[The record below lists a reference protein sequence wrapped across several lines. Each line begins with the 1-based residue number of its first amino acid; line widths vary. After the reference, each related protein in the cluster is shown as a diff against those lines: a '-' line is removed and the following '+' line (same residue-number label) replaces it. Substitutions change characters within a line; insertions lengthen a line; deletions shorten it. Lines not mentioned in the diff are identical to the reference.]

1 MKKILLIFLI
11 LNISIKSVL
20 GQCGEGF
27 IELKQQGKWD
37 WVQTYSKLSN
47 EYKSKKELK
56 SFFYDEKNKPKNC
69 ISFKD
74 LQSLNTQIQKVF
86 ANTKS
91 DKAVNEF
98 KVAIKVAAEANN
110 PDNKTG
116 TTVKPEVSKAT
127 TSTTKSEPTPKTE
140 TDSNALIDSLKEKI
154 NMLEGE
160 KTSLQNDNQL
170 LKSGQN
176 RWTWLLLGL
185 LVLSMGLIGWL
196 IWDSRNKMREKE
208 DEFRNLMKSQS
219 ENYDRKI
226 KEIEARSQAVK
237 NPSRDA
243 IPETEPKIIT
253 DKVPEHP
260 KPNVPELPKP
270 QEKLKQ
276 FYLSSPALSAD
287 GKGIFDGSEMY
298 NANSINALYVFNL
311 LNDTSAEFKFFNIPT
326 TVKDAIILPDRYL
339 LPACEY
345 SGVNSNATKIITT
358 KAGKAV
364 KDGNN
369 WKITQKAEI
378 RFE

>member
-1 MKKILLIFLI
+1 MKKTLLILLI

-27 IELKQQGKWD
+27 IELKQQGKRD

-47 EYKSKKELK
+47 DYKSKKESISTLK
-56 SFFYDEKNKPKNC
+56 SFFYDEKNKSKNC
-69 ISFKD
+69 ISFED
-74 LQSLNTQIQKVF
+74 LQLLNTQIQKVF
-86 ANTKS
+86 AKS
-91 DKAVNEF
+91 KPDKAVTDF
-98 KVAIKVAAEANN
+98 IGAIKVLAEKNEPNGETSKSANN
-110 PDNKTG
+110 GKT
-116 TTVKPEVSKAT
+116 TAKTD
-127 TSTTKSEPTPKTE
+127 TSQPKRL
-140 TDSNALIDSLKEKI
+140 DSNTTTNSSNDDITRLANENATLK
-154 NMLEGE
+154 
-160 KTSLQNDNQL
+160 NDNEL

-176 RWTWLLLGL
+176 LWRGLFLGL
-185 LVLSMGLIGWL
+185 LALSILVIVGLIRE
-196 IWDSRNKMREKE
+196 SRKKMREK
-208 DEFRNLMKSQS
+208 DERHKQAMKSQS
-219 ENYDRKI
+219 DNHKTI
-226 KEIEARSQAVK
+226 IEGIEVRNRESK
-237 NPSRDA
+237 NTHREEKTVAEPPKTIA
-243 IPETEPKIIT
+243 EKIPEPPKVS
-253 DKVPEHP
+253 VPEH
-260 KPNVPELPKP
+260 PKP

-287 GKGIFDGSEMY
+287 GKGIFDGSETY
-298 NANSINALYVFNL
+298 NATSINALYVFNL